1 MLLYPMLL
9 LLRRLA
15 WPPAWLLLI
24 MGWIVLTSEVVAL
37 LRAA

>member
-1 MLLYPMLL
+1 MPLYAILVLLQ
-9 LLRRLA
+9 RLT

-24 MGWIVLTSEVVAL
+24 MGWIVLTSEVMVL

>member
-1 MLLYPMLL
+1 MLLYPMLV
-9 LLRRLA
+9 LLRRLT

-24 MGWIVLTSEVVAL
+24 MGWIVLTSELVLL

>member
-1 MLLYPMLL
+1 MSLYAIFVLLQ
-9 LLRRLA
+9 RLT

-24 MGWIVLTSEVVAL
+24 MGWIVLTSEVVVL

>member
-1 MLLYPMLL
+1 MLLYPML

-24 MGWIVLTSEVVAL
+24 MGWIVLTSEVVLL